1 MANER
6 LFIVR
11 NAAGEE
17 FEPADQQTL
26 VKWAEMGKIDLD
38 CKIRSTLV
46 NKWDNVLDIPFLKPL
61 LKEQV
66 VARVNAQHNTPWER
80 LKARINLKVEDISNS
95 ATNGL
100 VKRNSATAPTASVPM
115 RIMALL
121 TDLLIMLIWGVI
133 LHLTGALCYK
143 YDVIEA
149 SNLFYI
155 GFSIYFP
162 TFLFYF
168 IFFMYLNQQTPGQRF
183 WGIYLVKMNG
193 ESYWMGRI
201 FFYVVFMFGLG
212 ILNPLFLFAC
222 GRTVQEVLT
231 STRMT
236 RIVIDPNKIKNPV

>member
-11 NAAGEE
+11 NAQGEE

-26 VKWAEMGKIDLD
+26 VKWAETGKIDLD

-80 LKARINLKVEDISNS
+80 IKARINLKVEDVSGN

-100 VKRNSATAPTASVPM
+100 VIRNAATAPTASIIM
-115 RIMALL
+115 RCMALL
-121 TDLLIMLIWGVI
+121 TDLLIMFVWGVI
-133 LHLTGALCYK
+133 LHLICAFCYK
-143 YDVIEA
+143 HDIIDPYY
-149 SNLFYI
+149 LFYI
-155 GFSIYFP
+155 AFPVYFL
-162 TFLFYF
+162 TFFLYF
-168 IFFMYLNQQTPGQRF
+168 IFTMYLNHQTPGQRF
-183 WGIYLVKMNG
+183 WGIYLVRTNG
-193 ESYWMGRI
+193 ESYWLGRI
-201 FFYVVFMFGLG
+201 FFYVFFLFALG
-212 ILNPLFLFAC
+212 ILNPLFLFAS
-222 GRTVQEVLT
+222 GKTVQELFT
-231 STRMT
+231 KTRMT